1 MFHTL
6 RSRWKQLT
14 AALSLSLVML
24 LSACSLPGLGATS
37 VKDGLIIAGGNTT
50 ERQIL
55 AEIMTQMIDH
65 YMPEVNTSLI
75 NNLGSTMLIIQTLQN
90 GDSNVSGAMYTGTSL
105 TGELGL
111 DSETDPDIA
120 FEQVV
125 RGYDEQFD
133 MVWFPSYGFDNTYAF
148 MVTEAFAAEHG
159 LSKISDLEAIAADLR
174 LGVDT
179 SWISRPG
186 DGYQG
191 FLELYEFDFGDLLPM
206 EIGLVYQA
214 VQSGNMDI
222 VLGYSTDGRIS
233 SYNLV
238 LLEDDRHL
246 FPPYDASPA
255 VTKDSLR
262 RWPELETIL
271 LKLEGT
277 INSPGMAALNR
288 QSDEDLLEPAT
299 VARLF
304 LQENNY
310 FEGKEIVPL
319 AERVDWPVRYGD
331 NWETLEGGQK

>member
-1 MFHTL
+1 MFTKV
-6 RSRWKQLT
+6 RSRWRFITLS
-14 AALSLSLVML
+14 LSLSLVVL
-24 LSACSLPGLGATS
+24 LSSCSLPGLGAGS
-37 VKDGLIIAGGNTT
+37 VEDGIIVAGGNTT

-55 AEIMTQMIDH
+55 AEIMTQMIEH
-65 YMPEVNTSLI
+65 YMPDVDTSLI

-90 GDSNVSGAMYTGTSL
+90 EDSNVSGAMYTGTSL

-111 DSETDPDIA
+111 ESETDPRIA
-120 FEQVV
+120 FQQVV

-148 MVTEAFAAEHG
+148 MVTQAFAAEHD
-159 LSKISDLEAIAADLR
+159 LETVSDLEKISDELR

-191 FLELYEFDFGDLLPM
+191 FLELYGFDFGDLLPM

-214 VQSGNMDI
+214 VQSGDMDI
-222 VLGYSTDGRIS
+222 VLGYSTDGRID

-271 LKLEGT
+271 LKLEDT
-277 INSPGMAALNR
+277 IDSPGMAALNK

-299 VARLF
+299 VARRF
-304 LQENNY
+304 LQKNKY
-310 FEGKEIVPL
+310 FEGKNVVPL
-319 AERVDWPVRYGD
+319 AERGDWPVQYGE
-331 NWETLEGGQK
+331 NWTTMEGAKK